1 MIAIVIDSIERYRF
15 FSRLILSLN
24 GKYSI
29 LVITTEPYAYL
40 ASKSL
45 SRHSKLIVN
54 CFYGSMHILVANNI
68 TKNIIDSD
76 VMKSIE
82 VLNNDISLSVAKRDY
97 ERALSFFIKE
107 FIRYDVKKCIMWNGQ
122 QLLCRAATR
131 ACKQLNIDTVYIE
144 IANLPR
150 KLFVDSQ
157 GVNALSSIATDIS
170 IIDNLTDV
178 NEEKHKLWL
187 ACYEEY
193 KNKPLP
199 QSKTKLKNKFKSSI
213 NYFLKLVTPSLL
225 RRKLS
230 KIKLK
235 NGANLK
241 NIKLAGYEVVD
252 NLDYIFLPLQ
262 VSGDTQIKLHSKYDN
277 AAAIQYALDV
287 SKKTN
292 LDLIVKIHPAE
303 YSKNEINK
311 ILALQDKHGF
321 YISNA
326 NTTHLIKNASK
337 IITINSTVG
346 LEGLL
351 YKKNVEA
358 IGNCFYKNFDQVR
371 LMKYIHQYL
380 VDGVDYFSDDPIEFD
395 VSERIINA

>member
-1 MIAIVIDSIERYRF
+1 
-15 FSRLILSLN
+15 
-24 GKYSI
+24 
-29 LVITTEPYAYL
+29 
-40 ASKSL
+40 
-45 SRHSKLIVN
+45 
-54 CFYGSMHILVANNI
+54 MHILVANNI

-157 GVNALSSIATDIS
+157 SVNALSSIATDIS

-235 NGANLK
+235 NSANLK

-262 VSGDTQIKLHSKYDN
+262 VSGDTQIKLHSKYIN
-277 AAAIQYALDV
+277 AIQYALDV
-287 SKKTN
+287 SKKQT
-292 LDLIVKIHPAE
+292 
-303 YSKNEINK
+303 
-311 ILALQDKHGF
+311 
-321 YISNA
+321 
-326 NTTHLIKNASK
+326 
-337 IITINSTVG
+337 
-346 LEGLL
+346 
-351 YKKNVEA
+351 
-358 IGNCFYKNFDQVR
+358 
-371 LMKYIHQYL
+371 
-380 VDGVDYFSDDPIEFD
+380 
-395 VSERIINA
+395 